1 MLFVLRPKLALLLI
15 ECISLSLNA
24 SITNQLARLFT
35 AMKYSACLVA
45 QYLQYGMIF
54 LPSQRSREFSIT
66 GQLFFY
72 YLKQERSVKKSNNK
86 YDSNASVKFIFVV
99 FAF

>member
-1 MLFVLRPKLALLLI
+1 MYMLFVLRPKLALLLI

-35 AMKYSACLVA
+35 AMKYSACLVV
-45 QYLQYGMIF
+45 QCLQYGMIF

-66 GQLFFY
+66 GQLF
-72 YLKQERSVKKSNNK
+72 YLLFKTRKVSQEK
-86 YDSNASVKFIFVV
+86 
-99 FAF
+99 